1 MNLLPGLGTKL
12 AAVVSA
18 AVLMGTVAA
27 PAYALRDTMVEHSTV
42 SKDWRNSTVQVAEQQ
57 SADSMPDNPN
67 AKLPD
72 SVSEK
77 ISADAMVVSEDLAV
91 TPQGEVK
98 DVQSGKTVKDKD
110 LVGTQSQQP
119 DPLAKTDG
127 ESFIPVSAQ
136 DVKEAVDQNK
146 ASQADNAQEQDS
158 QSDDSRTDDAIE
170 SEGTVKQSVEHTDSS
185 AKNSAKVR
193 TAGFGSNEYGAHWG
207 TYDGNKAFFDYQ
219 NNLFA
224 QQAKG
229 VIDVSSWQGDINW
242 TAAKADGVEGAI
254 IRLGYG
260 WGNAADSKAKRNIS
274 ECKRLGIPFGIYWYS
289 YAYDANT
296 ARQEGQDV
304 AAKLRQLGV
313 SQNDLT
319 YPVFYDL
326 ERWTWTGHRPPT
338 DPNVYSAMVNSW
350 YSAMQS
356 GGYTN
361 LGVYSYTSYLQGPL
375 NNANVYSKTRWVA
388 QYGAKMGYTAFGT
401 NDRGWQYTSSGHVNG
416 ISGNVDM
423 NAFGYAQPPIDVRKM
438 SAVSIPDG
446 DYYINVRGKTSSS
459 IDIPGASTADSTA
472 IQLYAGNE
480 SKAQQFTFTKQQD
493 GSYMITNVNSGKVLD
508 VWAGDAHNNAVVQ
521 QYSANGS
528 NAQRWFIRDSGT
540 GYYLQS
546 ALGNWVLDLSGGNTA
561 NGAAIRLYT
570 PNGSASQLFVIS
582 SSKVTVPVNT
592 AVTIT
597 SAGNTGLGFD
607 IPGASTA
614 NGARVQLYAANGTNA
629 QKFRFKKIGNG
640 TYTIANVNSGKVLDV
655 SGGSSADGAALQQY
669 NSNGTV
675 AQQWTLRDGGNGT
688 VTFISVN
695 ANKAIDV
702 PYANFAANNAL
713 WLYSP
718 NGGNAQQWVVKKAK
732 TMREKLND
740 KAVSHKGDLPDG
752 TYVFATQLKSTMK
765 MDVYGGSRSDGGNVQ
780 IWTGNGTNA
789 QKWRV
794 SHDGHGY
801 VTLTSVNSGRVLDV
815 YGGSVAN
822 ATNVQQ
828 YMSNGTYAQKWI
840 AIKNADGSY
849 TFQSALAENKV
860 LDVAGGSSSNGANV
874 QLYQANG
881 SNSQKWI
888 TSEKIR

>member
-77 ISADAMVVSEDLAV
+77 ISGDAMVVSEDLAV

-158 QSDDSRTDDAIE
+158 QSDDSRTDDATE
-170 SEGTVKQSVEHTDSS
+170 SEGTVKQSVEHTGSS

-193 TAGFGSNEYGAHWG
+193 TAGFGSNEYGAHWS

-242 TAAKADGVEGAI
+242 AAAKADGVEGAI

-313 SQNDLT
+313 SQNDLA

-423 NAFGYAQPPIDVRKM
+423 NAFGNKDKTY
-438 SAVSIPDG
+438 VSTGKWVQKDG
-446 DYYINVRGKTSSS
+446 
-459 IDIPGASTADSTA
+459 
-472 IQLYAGNE
+472 
-480 SKAQQFTFTKQQD
+480 
-493 GSYMITNVNSGKVLD
+493 
-508 VWAGDAHNNAVVQ
+508 H
-521 QYSANGS
+521 QYWQEA
-528 NAQRWFIRDSGT
+528 
-540 GYYLQS
+540 
-546 ALGNWVLDLSGGNTA
+546 
-561 NGAAIRLYT
+561 
-570 PNGSASQLFVIS
+570 
-582 SSKVTVPVNT
+582 
-592 AVTIT
+592 
-597 SAGNTGLGFD
+597 
-607 IPGASTA
+607 
-614 NGARVQLYAANGTNA
+614 
-629 QKFRFKKIGNG
+629 
-640 TYTIANVNSGKVLDV
+640 
-655 SGGSSADGAALQQY
+655 
-669 NSNGTV
+669 
-675 AQQWTLRDGGNGT
+675 
-688 VTFISVN
+688 
-695 ANKAIDV
+695 
-702 PYANFAANNAL
+702 
-713 WLYSP
+713 
-718 NGGNAQQWVVKKAK
+718 
-732 TMREKLND
+732 
-740 KAVSHKGDLPDG
+740 DG
-752 TYVFATQLKSTMK
+752 TYAHEKEIYDPSTNAWYWVDADGTMAHDK
-765 MDVYGGSRSDGGNVQ
+765 DVYLR
-780 IWTGNGTNA
+780 
-789 QKWRV
+789 
-794 SHDGHGY
+794 
-801 VTLTSVNSGRVLDV
+801 
-815 YGGSVAN
+815 
-822 ATNVQQ
+822 
-828 YMSNGTYAQKWI
+828 SNGGKWVRYDSNGHMVKGEDCRYGAWYYFDTTTGAMAKGMKHI
-840 AIKNADGSY
+840 
-849 TFQSALAENKV
+849 
-860 LDVAGGSSSNGANV
+860 SSNG
-874 QLYQANG
+874 G
-881 SNSQKWI
+881 KWVYYDW
-888 TSEKIR
+888 TTGKMAYGERYVNYDDQHTGWYLFDQHTGAMFHGDTYIRSSGGKWVRYDRVTGKVGKGPH

>member
-1 MNLLPGLGTKL
+1 MDLLPGLGTKL
-12 AAVVSA
+12 MAVVSA

-27 PAYALRDTMVEHSTV
+27 PAHALQDTVVEHSTV
-42 SKDWRNSTVQVAEQQ
+42 SKDWRNSAMQVAEQQ

-77 ISADAMVVSEDLAV
+77 ISGDAMVVSEDLAV

-158 QSDDSRTDDAIE
+158 QSDDSRTDDATE
-170 SEGTVKQSVEHTDSS
+170 SEGTVKQSVEHTGSS

-242 TAAKADGVEGAI
+242 AAAKADGVEGAI

-313 SQNDLT
+313 SQNDLA

-401 NDRGWQYTSSGHVNG
+401 NDRGWQYTSSGHING

-423 NAFGYAQPPIDVRKM
+423 NAFG
-438 SAVSIPDG
+438 
-446 DYYINVRGKTSSS
+446 NKTSCA
-459 IDIPGASTADSTA
+459 ASTTVKRVPV
-472 IQLYAGNE
+472 YRVYNP
-480 SKAQQFTFTKQQD
+480 
-493 GSYMITNVNSGKVLD
+493 NSGLHHYTLDRNEYCSLMKDGWRGEGKSFDSVSKGAEGAVPVYREYNPNDGNHNWTTNLNEHRNLIGHGWHDEKVAWY
-508 VWAGDAHNNAVVQ
+508 V
-521 QYSANGS
+521 YSSGS
-528 NAQRWFIRDSGT
+528 KSGT
-540 GYYLQS
+540 TVY
-546 ALGNWVLDLSGGNTA
+546 
-561 NGAAIRLYT
+561 RLYNPT
-570 PNGSASQLFVIS
+570 
-582 SSKVTVPVNT
+582 
-592 AVTIT
+592 
-597 SAGNTGLGFD
+597 
-607 IPGASTA
+607 
-614 NGARVQLYAANGTNA
+614 
-629 QKFRFKKIGNG
+629 KFRVGRNGKGNG
-640 TYTIANVNSGKVLDV
+640 GGEHVYTTSRAEYDKV
-655 SGGSSADGAALQQY
+655 GRAGWHKEG
-669 NSNGTV
+669 V
-675 AQQWTLRDGGNGT
+675 AW
-688 VTFISVN
+688 
-695 ANKAIDV
+695 
-702 PYANFAANNAL
+702 
-713 WLYSP
+713 
-718 NGGNAQQWVVKKAK
+718 
-732 TMREKLND
+732 
-740 KAVSHKGDLPDG
+740 H
-752 TYVFATQLKSTMK
+752 
-765 MDVYGGSRSDGGNVQ
+765 
-780 IWTGNGTNA
+780 
-789 QKWRV
+789 
-794 SHDGHGY
+794 
-801 VTLTSVNSGRVLDV
+801 
-815 YGGSVAN
+815 
-822 ATNVQQ
+822 
-828 YMSNGTYAQKWI
+828 
-840 AIKNADGSY
+840 
-849 TFQSALAENKV
+849 
-860 LDVAGGSSSNGANV
+860 
-874 QLYQANG
+874 
-881 SNSQKWI
+881 
-888 TSEKIR
+888 SES

>member
-27 PAYALRDTMVEHSTV
+27 PAHALQDTVAEHSMV

-146 ASQADNAQEQDS
+146 ASQADNAQGQDS
-158 QSDDSRTDDAIE
+158 QSDDSRTDDATE
-170 SEGTVKQSVEHTDSS
+170 SEGTVKQSVEHTGSS
-185 AKNSAKVR
+185 AKNHAKVR

-313 SQNDLT
+313 SRNDLA

-388 QYGAKMGYTAFGT
+388 QYGAKMGYSAFGT

-438 SAVSIPDG
+438 NAVNIPNG
-446 DYYINVRGKTSSS
+446 DYYINVRSKVSSS
-459 IDIPGASTADSTA
+459 IDIPNASTADSTA
-472 IQLYAGNE
+472 IQLYSGNGT
-480 SKAQQFTFTKQQD
+480 KAQQFTFTRQQD
-493 GSYMITNVNSGKVLD
+493 GSYVITNVNSGKVLD
-508 VWAGDAHNNAVVQ
+508 VWGAAAHNNAVVQ

-570 PNGSASQLFVIS
+570 PNGSASQLFVLS
-582 SSKVTVPVNT
+582 SSKVLIPVNT
-592 AVTIT
+592 TVIIK
-597 SAGNTGLGFD
+597 SAEKANLVFD
-607 IPGASTA
+607 VSDASTA
-614 NGARVQLYAANGTNA
+614 NYARIQMYTENGNDA
-629 QKFRFKKIGNG
+629 QKFYFRQIGNG
-640 TYTIANVNSGKVLDV
+640 TYNIINVNSGKVLDV
-655 SGGSSADGAALQQY
+655 YGAHS
-669 NSNGTV
+669 SNGTV
-675 AQQWTLRDGGNGT
+675 LQQFDDNSTIAQQWTLRDCGNGKIS
-688 VTFISVN
+688 FISVN
-695 ANKAIDV
+695 ANRAIDV
-702 PYANFAANNAL
+702 PNANFSPHTGL
-713 WLYSP
+713 WLYTA
-718 NGGNAQQWVVKKAK
+718 NGSNAQQWVVEKSK
-732 TMREKLND
+732 TVRERLND
-740 KAVSHKGDLPDG
+740 KAAKHKSDLPNG
-752 TYVFATQLKSTMK
+752 TYIFGTKLKSTMK
-765 MDVYGGSRSDGGNVQ
+765 LDIYGGSRVDHGNAQ
-780 IWTGNGTNA
+780 IWAANGTNA
-789 QKWRV
+789 QRWRV
-794 SHDGHGY
+794 VHDKYGY
-801 VTLTSVNSGRVLDV
+801 VVLTSVNSGKVLDV
-815 YGGSVAN
+815 NNAN
-822 ATNVQQ
+822 TSNDTNVQQ
-828 YMSNGTYAQKWI
+828 FTSNNTYAQKWI
-840 AIKNADGSY
+840 ATKNMDGSY
-849 TFQSALAENKV
+849 TFYSALAENMV
-860 LDVAGGSSSNGANV
+860 LDVSGGYFTNATNV
-874 QLYQANG
+874 QLYESNG
-881 SNSQKWI
+881 SNAQKWLN
-888 TSEKIR
+888 